1 MPERRR
7 QVHARA
13 ATLWPLTVSI
23 CRQQKAYMDSAS
35 IGAIG
40 YSAVSQTAPLIK
52 RLLLGA

>member
-1 MPERRR
+1 
-7 QVHARA
+7 
-13 ATLWPLTVSI
+13 LWPLTVSI

-52 RLLLGA
+52 RLLLGV